1 MKNTKNNTVFV
12 VMGSGDNAGTTVQYS
27 TRVYTS
33 FDEADKY
40 RQALKNAYFSQVSM
54 LEIDVE
60 TTFNP
65 DTFTFGK

>member
-12 VMGSGDNAGTTVQYS
+12 VMGSGDNAGTTVQY
-27 TRVYTS
+27 TARVYTT

-40 RQALKNAYFSQVSM
+40 RQALKNAFFSRVTM
-54 LEIDVE
+54 LELDAE
-60 TTFNP
+60 TAFNP